1 MNTIV
6 KITSLLLCVFL
17 CNACSNNEKNYDV
30 YINNEGYNLEEE
42 IYVEVN
48 LKTSNDNINVCP
60 ILKVEKEGEEDISEI
75 ADSITFSTDSV
86 EFMNLYPV
94 EFSEKYND
102 GYWSFETQLS
112 NDGEDID
119 LSIRIFK
126 HNYSCRLFPRSWVYH
141 KRRTDFCKF
150 FKQVHNSGIARINL
164 YKRYP
169 DSLKLVHFLHYIWA
183 YSI

>member
-48 LKTSNDNINVCP
+48 LKTGNDNINVCP

-119 LSIRIFK
+119 LSNGDTVERVKLIFK
-126 HNYSCRLFPRSWVYH
+126 KPGKY
-141 KRRTDFCKF
+141 K
-150 FKQVHNSGIARINL
+150 INL
-164 YKRYP
+164 EENTELSNCK
-169 DSLKLVHFLHYIWA
+169 YI
-183 YSI
+183 YGKDLYLTISK

>member
-17 CNACSNNEKNYDV
+17 CNACSNNEKNYEV

-119 LSIRIFK
+119 LSNGDTVERIK
-126 HNYSCRLFPRSWVYH
+126 L
-141 KRRTDFCKF
+141 F
-150 FKQVHNSGIARINL
+150 FKKPGKYKINL
-164 YKRYP
+164 EENTELPNCK
-169 DSLKLVHFLHYIWA
+169 YI
-183 YSI
+183 YGKDLYLTISK